1 MTGEST
7 DNRLATAYKGSLR
20 LTLHTDGV
28 SAHSA
33 YPEHGRSAIDA
44 LIDVLSDLRRTS
56 WPSDPVLGDT
66 TLNVGVIAGGT
77 RPNPGPAEARA
88 ELPIP
93 LLTDPAPVQPHA
105 QRPLARR
112 PPGRVVRPGKP
123 RRLAT

>member
-7 DNRLATAYKGSLR
+7 DNRLATASKGSLR

-77 RPNPGPAEARA
+77 RPNVVPAEA
-88 ELPIP
+88 
-93 LLTDPAPVQPHA
+93 PAQLQIRLVSDAAAIERQVERTGAGP
-105 QRPLARR
+105 AR
-112 PPGRVVRPGKP
+112 GG
-123 RRLAT
+123 